1 MTANNDD
8 DIKSPIPITNK
19 TLSQLKRFERS
30 PGRPSSSQGEIKR
43 KKSRLYAADGRPHSP
58 LRARSAT
65 PTLQDQKLF
74 NGMDSTSLL
83 NERLQHYTL
92 DYVSDRAQ
100 HMKNIYDP
108 SSRWFSRSVRPEFP
122 IEEFL
127 PYKTESH
134 EDQADRKSVV

>member
-1 MTANNDD
+1 
-8 DIKSPIPITNK
+8 
-19 TLSQLKRFERS
+19 
-30 PGRPSSSQGEIKR
+30 
-43 KKSRLYAADGRPHSP
+43 
-58 LRARSAT
+58 
-65 PTLQDQKLF
+65 
-74 NGMDSTSLL
+74 TSLL

-134 EDQADRKSVV
+134 EDQAKYLCHVLVNLYIAISSL